1 MLRDR
6 GGKPRVPD
14 IVKDKEE
21 MEEFRKLEPWN
32 RPNVVVSKITSLIEH
47 HRRVGNLGERACLDV
62 FRDCQVGVRRPRVT
76 CPYIR
81 STYEAPLN
89 RDMHVVHTVRRWLRE
104 P

>member
-14 IVKDKEE
+14 VVKDKEE

-47 HRRVGNLGERACLDV
+47 HRRMGNLGERACLDV
-62 FRDCQVGVRRPRVT
+62 FRDCQVRGGTRVT
-76 CPYIR
+76 RLFDRLKRAFACGVTR
-81 STYEAPLN
+81 GVTCARHL
-89 RDMHVVHTVRRWLRE
+89 
-104 P
+104 